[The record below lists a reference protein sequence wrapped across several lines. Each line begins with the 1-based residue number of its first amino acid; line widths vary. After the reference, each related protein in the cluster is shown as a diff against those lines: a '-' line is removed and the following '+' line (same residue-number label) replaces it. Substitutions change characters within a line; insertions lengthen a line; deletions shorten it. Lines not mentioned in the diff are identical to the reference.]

1 MADLVTNK
9 CKFELFTGDANL
21 DAADLRLLLL
31 KSSAPTADTNFVSDL
46 TPGTNELT
54 VAGYA
59 RHTLAGETVTEDD
72 TNDFA
77 YLDATDAVFSA
88 LASGE
93 TITWAILFR
102 QTGAD
107 GTAPVYAGYD
117 VADTATNGGDVTIQ
131 FATPA
136 NGGALKGA

>member
-1 MADLVTNK
+1 MADIVTNK
-9 CKFELFTGDANL
+9 CKYELFTGDANL
-21 DAADLRLLLL
+21 DAADLRVCLL
-31 KSSAPTADTNFVSDL
+31 KTSAPTADTNFRSDV
-46 TPGTNELT
+46 TELT

-59 RHTLAGETVTEDD
+59 IQTLSGETVTEDD

-77 YLDATDAVFSA
+77 YLDATDPVFTG

-93 TITWAILFR
+93 TIIGAGLFR
-102 QTGAD
+102 HVTNAAD
-107 GTAPVYAGYD
+107 SPFYAFYD
-117 VADTATNGGDVTIQ
+117 LTDTPTNGGDVTVQ

>member
-31 KSSAPTADTNFVSDL
+31 KGGTPTADTNFVNDL
-46 TPGTNELT
+46 TPGSNELT
-54 VAGYA
+54 VSGYA

-77 YLDATDAVFSA
+77 YLDATDAVFTA
-88 LASGE
+88 LATGE

-102 QTGAD
+102 HTGSDA
-107 GTAPVYAGYD
+107 TAPVYCAYD
-117 VADTATNGGDVTIQ
+117 VTDTPTNGGDITIQ
-131 FATPA
+131 FNTPA

>member
-9 CKFELFTGDANL
+9 GKFELFTGDANL
-21 DAADLRLLLL
+21 DAADLRVCLV
-31 KSSAPTADTNFVSDL
+31 KTTAPTADTNTRSEV
-46 TPGTNELT
+46 TELT

-59 RHTLAGETVTEDD
+59 PQALTGETVTEDD

-77 YLDATDAVFSA
+77 YLDATDPVFTG
-88 LASGE
+88 LAAGE
-93 TITWAILFR
+93 TVIGACLYR
-102 QTGAD
+102 HVTGASD
-107 GTAPVYAGYD
+107 SPVYAFYD
-117 VADTATNGGDVTIQ
+117 LTDTPTNGGDITVQ